1 MATKPIKQKL
11 NLTISSDA
19 RRKARRL
26 ARKQRRSLSTLFEHL
41 IDKEYEKTA
50 ARQRRPLRNVIEH
63 GLAIAAGVSVLFAAQ
78 AQFPSPG
85 CKHFCLPQSFPLHD
99 TLPQS

>member
-1 MATKPIKQKL
+1 MSTKPIKQKL
-11 NLTISSDA
+11 NLTISPDA

-41 IDKEYEKTA
+41 IDKEYEKA
-50 ARQRRPLRNVIEH
+50 SKSRRLLSGGTFSR
-63 GLAIAAGVSVLFAAQ
+63 GLAIAAGVSAMFAAQ

-85 CKHFCLPQSFPLHD
+85 CKHFCLPSDFPLHD
-99 TLPQS
+99 TLPHS